1 MHENLVAYFADNIA
15 KTFLKINENKIT
27 VERNIPIVWDEYPF
41 KILTIIAG
49 RLLMAF
55 SSTKKDNDK
64 GKSAKLTLSK
74 NPDNINIIKK
84 VKAERKK
91 IVFTNGCF
99 DLLHVGHIRYLAQ
112 AKKLGNFLIIGLNSD
127 SSVKELKGEDRPIN
141 SFEDRATLLSAI
153 KSVDLV
159 IMFEEQTPENLI
171 KDIVPDILVK
181 GGDYNIEDIVG
192 YQTVIQNGGQVKT
205 LSFYDGYSST
215 NYINKIK
222 KH

>member
-1 MHENLVAYFADNIA
+1 MQFLLKDNIEIINRIKA
-15 KTFLKINENKIT
+15 K
-27 VERNIPIVWDEYPF
+27 
-41 KILTIIAG
+41 
-49 RLLMAF
+49 
-55 SSTKKDNDK
+55 
-64 GKSAKLTLSK
+64 
-74 NPDNINIIKK
+74 
-84 VKAERKK
+84 RKK

-112 AKKLGNFLIIGLNSD
+112 AKKLGDFLIIGLNSD

-141 SFEDRATLLSAI
+141 SFEDRASLLSAI
-153 KSVDLV
+153 ESVDLV
-159 IMFEEQTPENLI
+159 VMFEEQTPENLI

-192 YQTVIQNGGQVKT
+192 YQTVMQNGGQVKT

-222 KH
+222 KR

>member
-1 MHENLVAYFADNIA
+1 MQFLLKDNIEI
-15 KTFLKINENKIT
+15 INRI
-27 VERNIPIVWDEYPF
+27 
-41 KILTIIAG
+41 
-49 RLLMAF
+49 
-55 SSTKKDNDK
+55 
-64 GKSAKLTLSK
+64 
-74 NPDNINIIKK
+74 
-84 VKAERKK
+84 KAERRK

-112 AKKLGNFLIIGLNSD
+112 AKKLGDFLIIGLNSD

-141 SFEDRATLLSAI
+141 SFDDRATLLSAI
-153 KSVDLV
+153 ESVDLV
-159 IMFEEQTPENLI
+159 VMFEEQTPENLI

-192 YQTVIQNGGQVKT
+192 YQTVMQNGGQVKT

-222 KH
+222 KR

>member
-1 MHENLVAYFADNIA
+1 MRFLLKDNIEI
-15 KTFLKINENKIT
+15 INRI
-27 VERNIPIVWDEYPF
+27 
-41 KILTIIAG
+41 
-49 RLLMAF
+49 
-55 SSTKKDNDK
+55 
-64 GKSAKLTLSK
+64 
-74 NPDNINIIKK
+74 
-84 VKAERKK
+84 KAERKK

-99 DLLHVGHIRYLAQ
+99 DLLHVGHVRYLAK
-112 AKKLGNFLIIGLNSD
+112 AKKLGDFLIIGLNSD

-153 KSVDLV
+153 ESVDSV

-192 YQTVIQNGGQVKT
+192 YQTVMQNGGQVKT

-222 KH
+222 KR

>member
-1 MHENLVAYFADNIA
+1 MQFLLKDNIEI
-15 KTFLKINENKIT
+15 INRI
-27 VERNIPIVWDEYPF
+27 
-41 KILTIIAG
+41 
-49 RLLMAF
+49 
-55 SSTKKDNDK
+55 
-64 GKSAKLTLSK
+64 
-74 NPDNINIIKK
+74 
-84 VKAERKK
+84 KAEKKK

-112 AKKLGNFLIIGLNSD
+112 AKKLGDFLIIGLNSD
-127 SSVKELKGEDRPIN
+127 SSVKELKGKDRPIN
-141 SFEDRATLLSAI
+141 SFDDRATLLSAI
-153 KSVDLV
+153 ESVDLV

-192 YQTVIQNGGQVKT
+192 YQTVMQNGGQVKT

-222 KH
+222 KR

>member
-1 MHENLVAYFADNIA
+1 MQFLIKDNIEI
-15 KTFLKINENKIT
+15 INRI
-27 VERNIPIVWDEYPF
+27 
-41 KILTIIAG
+41 
-49 RLLMAF
+49 
-55 SSTKKDNDK
+55 
-64 GKSAKLTLSK
+64 
-74 NPDNINIIKK
+74 
-84 VKAERKK
+84 KAERKK

-99 DLLHVGHIRYLAQ
+99 DLLHVGHIKYLAQ
-112 AKKLGNFLIIGLNSD
+112 AKKLGDFLIIGLNSD

-153 KSVDLV
+153 ESVDLV

-205 LSFYDGYSST
+205 LSFYEGYSST

-222 KH
+222 KR

>member
-1 MHENLVAYFADNIA
+1 MRFLLKDNIEI
-15 KTFLKINENKIT
+15 INRI
-27 VERNIPIVWDEYPF
+27 
-41 KILTIIAG
+41 
-49 RLLMAF
+49 
-55 SSTKKDNDK
+55 
-64 GKSAKLTLSK
+64 
-74 NPDNINIIKK
+74 
-84 VKAERKK
+84 KAERKK

-99 DLLHVGHIRYLAQ
+99 DLLHVGHVRYLAQ
-112 AKKLGNFLIIGLNSD
+112 AKKLGDFLIIGLNSD

-153 KSVDLV
+153 ESVDLV

>member
-1 MHENLVAYFADNIA
+1 MQFLLKNNIEI
-15 KTFLKINENKIT
+15 INRI
-27 VERNIPIVWDEYPF
+27 
-41 KILTIIAG
+41 
-49 RLLMAF
+49 
-55 SSTKKDNDK
+55 
-64 GKSAKLTLSK
+64 
-74 NPDNINIIKK
+74 
-84 VKAERKK
+84 KAERKK

-112 AKKLGNFLIIGLNSD
+112 AKKLGDFLIIGLNSD

-153 KSVDLV
+153 ESVDLV

-192 YQTVIQNGGQVKT
+192 YETVMQNGGQVKT

-222 KH
+222 KR

>member
-1 MHENLVAYFADNIA
+1 MQFLLKDNIEI
-15 KTFLKINENKIT
+15 INR
-27 VERNIPIVWDEYPF
+27 V
-41 KILTIIAG
+41 
-49 RLLMAF
+49 
-55 SSTKKDNDK
+55 KD
-64 GKSAKLTLSK
+64 
-74 NPDNINIIKK
+74 
-84 VKAERKK
+84 ERKK

-112 AKKLGNFLIIGLNSD
+112 AKKLGDFLIIGLNSD
-127 SSVKELKGEDRPIN
+127 SSVKELKGKDRPIN

-153 KSVDLV
+153 ESIDLV

-205 LSFYDGYSST
+205 LSFYEGYSST

-222 KH
+222 KR

>member
-1 MHENLVAYFADNIA
+1 MQFLLKDNIEI
-15 KTFLKINENKIT
+15 INRI
-27 VERNIPIVWDEYPF
+27 
-41 KILTIIAG
+41 
-49 RLLMAF
+49 
-55 SSTKKDNDK
+55 
-64 GKSAKLTLSK
+64 
-74 NPDNINIIKK
+74 
-84 VKAERKK
+84 KAERKK

-112 AKKLGNFLIIGLNSD
+112 AKRLGDFLIIGLNSD
-127 SSVKELKGEDRPIN
+127 SSVKELKGKDRPIN
-141 SFEDRATLLSAI
+141 SFDDRATLLSAI
-153 KSVDLV
+153 ESVDLV

-192 YQTVIQNGGQVKT
+192 YQTVMQNGGQVKT

-222 KH
+222 KR

>member
-1 MHENLVAYFADNIA
+1 MKFLLKEN
-15 KTFLKINENKIT
+15 TE
-27 VERNIPIVWDEYPF
+27 
-41 KILTIIAG
+41 
-49 RLLMAF
+49 
-55 SSTKKDNDK
+55 
-64 GKSAKLTLSK
+64 
-74 NPDNINIIKK
+74 IIKK
-84 VKAERKK
+84 IKDEKKK

-112 AKKLGNFLIIGLNSD
+112 AKKLGDFLIIGLNSD

-153 KSVDLV
+153 ESVDLV

-192 YQTVIQNGGQVKT
+192 YQTVMQNGGQVKT

-222 KH
+222 KR

>member
-1 MHENLVAYFADNIA
+1 MQFLLKDNI
-15 KTFLKINENKIT
+15 KIINKI
-27 VERNIPIVWDEYPF
+27 
-41 KILTIIAG
+41 
-49 RLLMAF
+49 
-55 SSTKKDNDK
+55 
-64 GKSAKLTLSK
+64 
-74 NPDNINIIKK
+74 
-84 VKAERKK
+84 KAERKK

-112 AKKLGNFLIIGLNSD
+112 AKKLGDFLIIGLNSD
-127 SSVKELKGEDRPIN
+127 SSVKELKGKDRPIN
-141 SFEDRATLLSAI
+141 SFDDRATLLSAI
-153 KSVDLV
+153 ESVDLV

-192 YQTVIQNGGQVKT
+192 YQTVMQNGGQVKT

-222 KH
+222 KR

>member
-1 MHENLVAYFADNIA
+1 MQFLLKDNI
-15 KTFLKINENKIT
+15 
-27 VERNIPIVWDEYPF
+27 D
-41 KILTIIAG
+41 
-49 RLLMAF
+49 
-55 SSTKKDNDK
+55 
-64 GKSAKLTLSK
+64 
-74 NPDNINIIKK
+74 IIKK
-84 VKAERKK
+84 IKAERKK
-91 IVFTNGCF
+91 IIFTNGCF

-112 AKKLGNFLIIGLNSD
+112 AKKLGDFLIIGLNSD
-127 SSVKELKGEDRPIN
+127 SSVKEIKGKDRPIN
-141 SFEDRATLLSAI
+141 SFEDRATLLSALN
-153 KSVDLV
+153 SVDLV

-215 NYINKIK
+215 KYINKIN

>member
-1 MHENLVAYFADNIA
+1 MKFS
-15 KTFLKINENKIT
+15 LK
-27 VERNIPIVWDEYPF
+27 
-41 KILTIIAG
+41 
-49 RLLMAF
+49 
-55 SSTKKDNDK
+55 
-64 GKSAKLTLSK
+64 
-74 NPDNINIIKK
+74 DNINIIKK
-84 VKAERKK
+84 VKAKRKK

>member
-1 MHENLVAYFADNIA
+1 MRFLLKDNIEI
-15 KTFLKINENKIT
+15 INRI
-27 VERNIPIVWDEYPF
+27 
-41 KILTIIAG
+41 
-49 RLLMAF
+49 
-55 SSTKKDNDK
+55 
-64 GKSAKLTLSK
+64 
-74 NPDNINIIKK
+74 
-84 VKAERKK
+84 KAERKK

-99 DLLHVGHIRYLAQ
+99 DLLHVGHVRYLAQ
-112 AKKLGNFLIIGLNSD
+112 AKKLGDFLIIGLNSD

-192 YQTVIQNGGQVKT
+192 YQTVMQNGGQVKT

-222 KH
+222 KR

>member
-1 MHENLVAYFADNIA
+1 MQFLLKNNIEIINRIKAD
-15 KTFLKINENKIT
+15 
-27 VERNIPIVWDEYPF
+27 
-41 KILTIIAG
+41 
-49 RLLMAF
+49 
-55 SSTKKDNDK
+55 
-64 GKSAKLTLSK
+64 
-74 NPDNINIIKK
+74 
-84 VKAERKK
+84 RKK

-112 AKKLGNFLIIGLNSD
+112 AKRLGDFLIIGLNSD

-153 KSVDLV
+153 ESVDLV

-171 KDIVPDILVK
+171 KDILPDILVK

-192 YQTVIQNGGQVKT
+192 YQTVMQNGGQVKT
-205 LSFYDGYSST
+205 LSFYEGYSST

-222 KH
+222 KR

>member
-1 MHENLVAYFADNIA
+1 MQFLLKDNIEI
-15 KTFLKINENKIT
+15 IN
-27 VERNIPIVWDEYPF
+27 R
-41 KILTIIAG
+41 
-49 RLLMAF
+49 
-55 SSTKKDNDK
+55 
-64 GKSAKLTLSK
+64 
-74 NPDNINIIKK
+74 IK
-84 VKAERKK
+84 ADRKK

-112 AKKLGNFLIIGLNSD
+112 AKRLGDFLIIGLNSD

-153 KSVDLV
+153 ESVDLV

-192 YQTVIQNGGQVKT
+192 YQTVMQNGGQVKT
-205 LSFYDGYSST
+205 LSFYEGYSST

-222 KH
+222 KR

>member
-1 MHENLVAYFADNIA
+1 MRFLLKDNIEI
-15 KTFLKINENKIT
+15 INRI
-27 VERNIPIVWDEYPF
+27 
-41 KILTIIAG
+41 
-49 RLLMAF
+49 
-55 SSTKKDNDK
+55 KD
-64 GKSAKLTLSK
+64 
-74 NPDNINIIKK
+74 
-84 VKAERKK
+84 ERKK

-99 DLLHVGHIRYLAQ
+99 DLLHVGHVRYLAQ
-112 AKKLGNFLIIGLNSD
+112 AKKLGDFLIIGLNSD

-153 KSVDLV
+153 ESVDSV

-192 YQTVIQNGGQVKT
+192 YQTVMQNGGQVKT

-222 KH
+222 KR

>member
-1 MHENLVAYFADNIA
+1 MQFLLKDNIEI
-15 KTFLKINENKIT
+15 IN
-27 VERNIPIVWDEYPF
+27 R
-41 KILTIIAG
+41 
-49 RLLMAF
+49 
-55 SSTKKDNDK
+55 
-64 GKSAKLTLSK
+64 
-74 NPDNINIIKK
+74 IK
-84 VKAERKK
+84 ADRKK

-112 AKKLGNFLIIGLNSD
+112 AKRLGDFLIIGLNSD

-153 KSVDLV
+153 ESVDLV

-171 KDIVPDILVK
+171 KDIVPNILVK

-192 YQTVIQNGGQVKT
+192 YQTVMQNGGQVKT

-222 KH
+222 KR

>member
-1 MHENLVAYFADNIA
+1 MQFLLKDNIEI
-15 KTFLKINENKIT
+15 INRI
-27 VERNIPIVWDEYPF
+27 
-41 KILTIIAG
+41 
-49 RLLMAF
+49 
-55 SSTKKDNDK
+55 
-64 GKSAKLTLSK
+64 
-74 NPDNINIIKK
+74 
-84 VKAERKK
+84 KAERKK

-112 AKKLGNFLIIGLNSD
+112 AKKLGDFLIIGLNSD
-127 SSVKELKGEDRPIN
+127 SSVKELKGENRPIN

-153 KSVDLV
+153 ESVDLV

-192 YQTVIQNGGQVKT
+192 YQTVMQNGGQVKT

-222 KH
+222 KR